1 MRHVDPQRHRILFSL
16 GIGLILLSFPVGW
29 AGGLGF
35 AAAAVASGDSRW
47 LLVALGIYLAS
58 WLIMGLG
65 VLIAGRA
72 GRERAREILRR
83 RRRLREI
90 LLHRRRRREGRD
102 GAGLNPPESDPP

>member
-1 MRHVDPQRHRILFSL
+1 MRWDVFTWAAVA
-16 GIGLILLSFPVGW
+16 LLLMAAETMAPGAFMLW
-29 AGGLGF
+29 LGF